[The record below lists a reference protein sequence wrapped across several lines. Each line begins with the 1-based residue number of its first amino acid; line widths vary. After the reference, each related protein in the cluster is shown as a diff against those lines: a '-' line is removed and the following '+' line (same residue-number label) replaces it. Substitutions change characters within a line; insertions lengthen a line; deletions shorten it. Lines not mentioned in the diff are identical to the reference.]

1 MGIGNT
7 QKLAPAPASPRLLS
21 LLETSSQEHTAAH
34 PVLESVAGG
43 TLFATPRQH
52 YVVARTLARS
62 GQSLMEVLAILPGGW
77 HIQRGRAY
85 ARLGVRKSRW

>member
-7 QKLAPAPASPRLLS
+7 QKLAPAPASPRLLC
-21 LLETSSQEHTAAH
+21 LLETSSQEHMAAH

-62 GQSLMEVLAILPGGW
+62 GSSSHLTWRMAQSEGQSLCPPWG
-77 HIQRGRAY
+77 
-85 ARLGVRKSRW
+85 